1 MKKKIFIIFSVSLVI
16 LFFVSIVF
24 NFVICPKKYKNYVLA
39 YSEEYELDKF
49 LVYSIIK
56 TESNFDA
63 KAVSKSNA
71 LGLMQILPNTA
82 KWIASELG
90 EEYSAEKMFDPSVNI
105 RFGCFYL
112 RYLFNKFKKMDIVIC
127 AYNAGEGAVLSWIE
141 NDELVRS
148 EIDYLETKNYLAKV
162 EDFYKIYSNK
172 LFIF

>member
-1 MKKKIFIIFSVSLVI
+1 MKKRILIIFSISLVI

-24 NFVICPKKYKNYVLA
+24 NFVVCPKKYKNYVLA

-90 EEYSAEKMFDPSVNI
+90 EEYSKEKMFEPSVNI

-112 RYLFNKFKKMDIVIC
+112 KYLFDKFEKTDIVIC
-127 AYNAGEGAVLSWIE
+127 AYNAGEGSVLSWIE
-141 NDELVRS
+141 DGELNR
-148 EIDYLETKNYLAKV
+148 EKIDYLETKNYLAKV
-162 EDFYKIYSNK
+162 ENFYKIYSNK
-172 LFIF
+172 QIIF